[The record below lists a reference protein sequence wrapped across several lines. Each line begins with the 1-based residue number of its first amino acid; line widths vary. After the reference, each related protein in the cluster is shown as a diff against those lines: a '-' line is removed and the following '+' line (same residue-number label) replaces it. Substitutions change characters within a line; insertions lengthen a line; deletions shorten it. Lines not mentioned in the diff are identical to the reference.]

1 VRTDQRPLVA
11 RSPAAASLLPRFI
24 AHRADDVSAIQV
36 ALERGDYGT
45 VARLGH
51 NMRGN
56 GHSYGF
62 PDIAAIGE
70 RMEAAARAQDVAGM
84 REQLA
89 ALEDWVSR
97 SRAAHGHNGGDR

>member
-1 VRTDQRPLVA
+1 MRTDPRPLVA

-24 AHRADDVSAIQV
+24 AHRAEDVATIRLG
-36 ALERGDYGT
+36 LESGDYAII
-45 VARLGH
+45 ARLGH

-62 PDIAAIGE
+62 PDVAAIGE
-70 RMEAAARAQDVAGM
+70 RMEAAARTNDAAGV

-89 ALEDWVSR
+89 ALEDWVAR
-97 SRAAHGHNGGDR
+97 SAQRKD

>member
-1 VRTDQRPLVA
+1 MRTDPRPLVA
-11 RSPAAASLLPRFI
+11 RSAAAASLLPRFI
-24 AHRADDVSAIQV
+24 SHRAEDIATIGL
-36 ALERGDYGT
+36 ALERGDYA
-45 VARLGH
+45 VIARLGH

-70 RMEAAARAQDVAGM
+70 RMEAEARTQNEAGV

-89 ALEDWVSR
+89 ALQDWVAR
-97 SRAAHGHNGGDR
+97 SRPAQGPNGGDR